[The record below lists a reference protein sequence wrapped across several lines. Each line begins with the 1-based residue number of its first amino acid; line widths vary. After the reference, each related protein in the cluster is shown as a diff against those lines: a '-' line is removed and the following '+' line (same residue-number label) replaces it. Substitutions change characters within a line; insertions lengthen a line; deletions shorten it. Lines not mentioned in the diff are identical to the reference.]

1 MLYIYP
7 NYLVLSERTS
17 EENNLRISVEAYNIF
32 LKKNGSTGYKFH
44 WDNENVV
51 RVNPP
56 IDIALQSY
64 HCDPFNIRT
73 KIGADIAIC
82 LHSTLVQA
90 PLNPGPPSGDVKL
103 NPHARVIV
111 EVAVIED
118 LDFLNRKCENWLLSQ
133 YVRSVFRI
141 KIYDKRKGTNH
152 PPVRSRSSTLAGVS
166 VLEFNSNQPTGCIGT
181 GLPNYTVT
189 ILVSDVFWNPPI
201 LAGVPNLLGYIV
213 RD

>member
-1 MLYIYP
+1 MASPEHEGLVMQLIYDFIIP
-7 NYLVLSERTS
+7 N
-17 EENNLRISVEAYNIF
+17 
-32 LKKNGSTGYKFH
+32 GG
-44 WDNENVV
+44 V

-64 HCDPFNIRT
+64 HYDPSNVGT

-82 LHSTLVQA
+82 PHSTLVQA

-111 EVAVIED
+111 EVAVTED
-118 LDFLNRKCENWLLSQ
+118 LDFLNRKCENWLLQQ
-133 YVRSVFRI
+133 YVRSVFGI

-152 PPVRSRSSTLAGVS
+152 RTMRAKLWTRQIPAPVRSRPSTLAGVS
-166 VLEFNSNQPTGCIGT
+166 VLEWDFGTLRFNSNQPTGCTGA

-189 ILVSDVFWNPPI
+189 IPVSDVFWDPPS
-201 LAGVPNLLGYIV
+201 
-213 RD
+213 